1 MSRFSIYFKKIKE
14 SRGLTI
20 PQIARI
26 SGLDRSTL
34 FRWSTGREFPD
45 SWQQLEVLSRQL
57 QLSQEEEQG
66 LQNAYQYTK
75 IGEESYTCHQKIM
88 EILQVLQQRGAEYHS
103 LQKSSAME
111 EIVLPDFVQM
121 KNKLE
126 IIQWI
131 QKALGNLAMQEE
143 KHLYLN
149 MQVAHPEILMLLKV
163 FFGYTENC
171 SIEEIVYLTNE
182 KRGASLHNLE
192 VLEGIAEIVV
202 QKHPVEIFWQE
213 DLNCEKGF
221 AENWILSDDF
231 VIQFDGL
238 LSKGMLTTDPE
249 WVGFFHYA
257 YRELKE
263 SSQSL
268 GGKRCGLPEALPGYP
283 RTEINVNSLEYM
295 PCIGPCLTM
304 EILEGQINEGIPNRE
319 ALIEEIYKSCSS
331 IPSHGRAFFCRE
343 GLIEFLETGRIDSFP
358 YEIYQQP
365 NMEIRCQVIERAIA
379 LTEQGDLTYCM
390 VRDEQF
396 PNMKGLYLEH
406 IEGKRDSLSIDLHF
420 TRGVKERFAIRD
432 KGIQKYFHD
441 FFQNL
446 ESMGYAYSPQE
457 TVRFMREIVE
467 KYR

>member
-143 KHLYLN
+143 KHL
-149 MQVAHPEILMLLKV
+149 
-163 FFGYTENC
+163 
-171 SIEEIVYLTNE
+171 
-182 KRGASLHNLE
+182 
-192 VLEGIAEIVV
+192 
-202 QKHPVEIFWQE
+202 
-213 DLNCEKGF
+213 
-221 AENWILSDDF
+221 
-231 VIQFDGL
+231 
-238 LSKGMLTTDPE
+238 
-249 WVGFFHYA
+249 
-257 YRELKE
+257 
-263 SSQSL
+263 
-268 GGKRCGLPEALPGYP
+268 
-283 RTEINVNSLEYM
+283 
-295 PCIGPCLTM
+295 
-304 EILEGQINEGIPNRE
+304 
-319 ALIEEIYKSCSS
+319 
-331 IPSHGRAFFCRE
+331 
-343 GLIEFLETGRIDSFP
+343 
-358 YEIYQQP
+358 
-365 NMEIRCQVIERAIA
+365 
-379 LTEQGDLTYCM
+379 
-390 VRDEQF
+390 
-396 PNMKGLYLEH
+396 
-406 IEGKRDSLSIDLHF
+406 
-420 TRGVKERFAIRD
+420 
-432 KGIQKYFHD
+432 
-441 FFQNL
+441 
-446 ESMGYAYSPQE
+446 
-457 TVRFMREIVE
+457 
-467 KYR
+467 